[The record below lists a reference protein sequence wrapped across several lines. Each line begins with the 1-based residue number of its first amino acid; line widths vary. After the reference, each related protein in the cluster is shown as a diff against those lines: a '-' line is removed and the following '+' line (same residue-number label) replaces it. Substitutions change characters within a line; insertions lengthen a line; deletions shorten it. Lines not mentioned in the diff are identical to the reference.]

1 MIINNS
7 KWFSQPINDHRS
19 KEGLIML
26 EYKSAKLYAKEGYV
40 QQMPTLE
47 VVCARENG
55 TEVKRY
61 LQPFRNY
68 SFQFSGND
76 SGDGD
81 YGSSAVIAESLSAI
95 AQNFCK
101 DSAYCLFR
109 GMILQAISYA
119 GIEGV
124 VIPSTYCSSQG
135 AVSFRDFIK
144 EVIEYSKARHGLSSA
159 HDPYEFGMTLND

>member
-1 MIINNS
+1 
-7 KWFSQPINDHRS
+7 
-19 KEGLIML
+19 ML
-26 EYKSAKLYAKEGYV
+26 NYTSSKLYAKEGYA
-40 QQMPTLE
+40 QQIPTLE
-47 VVCARENG
+47 VVCTREDG

-68 SFQFSGND
+68 SFQFSGSD

-81 YGSSAVIAESLSAI
+81 YGSCGVIAESLSVI

-101 DSAYCLFR
+101 DSAYYLFR

-119 GIEGV
+119 GIEGIT
-124 VIPSTYCSSQG
+124 IPSTYCSSQG
-135 AVSFRDFIK
+135 AVSFRDFIR

-159 HDPYEFGMTLND
+159 HDPYEFGMTISD

>member
-1 MIINNS
+1 
-7 KWFSQPINDHRS
+7 
-19 KEGLIML
+19 ML
-26 EYKSAKLYAKEGYV
+26 TYKSATLYAKEGYS

-47 VVCARENG
+47 VVCTRENG

-68 SFQFSGND
+68 SFQFSGTD

-95 AQNFCK
+95 AQNFCP
-101 DSAYCLFR
+101 DSCYAIFR
-109 GMILQAISYA
+109 GLIMQAISYA
-119 GIEGV
+119 GIEGIT
-124 VIPSTYCSSQG
+124 IPSTYCSSQG

-144 EVIEYSKARHGLSSA
+144 EVIAYSKARHGLSST
-159 HDPYEFGMTLND
+159 HDPYEFGMTINE

>member
-1 MIINNS
+1 
-7 KWFSQPINDHRS
+7 
-19 KEGLIML
+19 ML
-26 EYKSAKLYAKEGYV
+26 TYKSATLYAKEGYS

-47 VVCARENG
+47 VVCTRENG

-68 SFQFSGND
+68 SFQFSGTD

-95 AQNFCK
+95 AQSFSP
-101 DSAYCLFR
+101 DSTYAIFR
-109 GMILQAISYA
+109 GLIMQAITHA
-119 GIEGV
+119 GIEGI
-124 VIPSTYCSSQG
+124 VIPFTYCSSQG

-159 HDPYEFGMTLND
+159 HDPYEFGMTINE

>member
-1 MIINNS
+1 
-7 KWFSQPINDHRS
+7 
-19 KEGLIML
+19 ML
-26 EYKSAKLYAKEGYV
+26 YKSATLYAKVGYA

-47 VVCARENG
+47 VTCVREDG

-95 AQNFCK
+95 AKNLCK
-101 DSAYCLFR
+101 DSSYAIFR
-109 GMILQAISYA
+109 GLVMQAISYA
-119 GIEGV
+119 GIEGI

-144 EVIEYSKARHGLSSA
+144 EVIEYSKARHGLSTS
-159 HDPYEFGMTLND
+159 HEPYEFGMAINE

>member
-1 MIINNS
+1 
-7 KWFSQPINDHRS
+7 
-19 KEGLIML
+19 ML
-26 EYKSAKLYAKEGYV
+26 KYKSATLYAKEGYS

-47 VVCARENG
+47 VVCTRENG

-68 SFQFSGND
+68 SFQFSGTD

-81 YGSSAVIAESLSAI
+81 YGSCGVIAESLSAI
-95 AQNFCK
+95 AQSFCK
-101 DSAYCLFR
+101 DSAYYLFR
-109 GMILQAISYA
+109 GMILQAIMYA

-124 VIPSTYCSSQG
+124 IIPSTYCSSQG

-144 EVIEYSKARHGLSSA
+144 EVIEYSKARHGLETA
-159 HDPYEFGMTLND
+159 HDPYEFGMTINA

>member
-1 MIINNS
+1 
-7 KWFSQPINDHRS
+7 
-19 KEGLIML
+19 ML
-26 EYKSAKLYAKEGYV
+26 TYKSAKLYPKEGYA

-47 VVCARENG
+47 VVCTREDG
-55 TEVKRY
+55 KEIHRF

-68 SFQFSGND
+68 SFQFSGTD

-81 YGSSAVIAESLSAI
+81 HGSCGVISESLSAI
-95 AQNFCK
+95 AQNFSK
-101 DSAYCLFR
+101 DSAYYLFR

-119 GIEGV
+119 GIEGIT
-124 VIPSTYCSSQG
+124 IPSTYCSSQG

-159 HDPYEFGMTLND
+159 HDPYEFGMTLED

>member
-1 MIINNS
+1 
-7 KWFSQPINDHRS
+7 
-19 KEGLIML
+19 ML
-26 EYKSAKLYAKEGYV
+26 NYASSKLYAKEGYA
-40 QQMPTLE
+40 QQIPTLE
-47 VVCARENG
+47 VTCTREDG

-68 SFQFSGND
+68 SFQFSGSD

-81 YGSSAVIAESLSAI
+81 YGSCGVIAESLSAI

-101 DSAYCLFR
+101 DSCYTIFR
-109 GMILQAISYA
+109 GLVIQALKYS

-135 AVSFRDFIK
+135 AISFRDFIK
-144 EVIEYSKARHGLSSA
+144 EAIEYSKARHGLSSA
-159 HDPYEFGMTLND
+159 HDPYEFGMTINE